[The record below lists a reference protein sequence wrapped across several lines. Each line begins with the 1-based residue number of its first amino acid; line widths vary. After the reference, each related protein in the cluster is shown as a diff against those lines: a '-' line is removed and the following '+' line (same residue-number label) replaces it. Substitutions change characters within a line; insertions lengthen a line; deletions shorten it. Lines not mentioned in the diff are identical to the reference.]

1 MLVELLY
8 VPGCP
13 HYQPAL
19 SRLRQILQS
28 QDVIVPIR
36 EIPVED
42 EAMAR
47 SLRFPGSPTI
57 RINHQ
62 DVEPDGGTSPAL
74 ACRLY
79 SGGTSGPSEEAIH
92 RAISAAKREAS

>member
-19 SRLRQILQS
+19 SRLRQALQS
-28 QDVIVPIR
+28 QDLIVPIR

-57 RINHQ
+57 RINHR

-79 SGGTSGPSEEAIH
+79 SGGMSGPSDEAIH